1 MFFCVCFNGA
11 TLNICFQ
18 FGSRA
23 SELNGRAVVSSTCN
37 VIRACEPKGVVN
49 GRISF
54 VWCILN
60 LNMISVYAFL
70 FKMLKSQNVDCNI
83 DTQYLQLSGL
93 FLPGPFFI
101 TNVWQLMVSAWVA
114 AIQAL
119 LSSEREV
126 ESAPKSGGGRRG
138 RLNKVVLAYSGG
150 LDTSVIVPWLR

>member
-1 MFFCVCFNGA
+1 
-11 TLNICFQ
+11 
-18 FGSRA
+18 
-23 SELNGRAVVSSTCN
+23 
-37 VIRACEPKGVVN
+37 
-49 GRISF
+49 
-54 VWCILN
+54 
-60 LNMISVYAFL
+60 MISVYAFL

-83 DTQYLQLSGL
+83 DTQYTQLSGL

-126 ESAPKSGGGRRG
+126 ESASKSGGGRRG
-138 RLNKVVLAYSGG
+138 KLNKVVLAYSGG